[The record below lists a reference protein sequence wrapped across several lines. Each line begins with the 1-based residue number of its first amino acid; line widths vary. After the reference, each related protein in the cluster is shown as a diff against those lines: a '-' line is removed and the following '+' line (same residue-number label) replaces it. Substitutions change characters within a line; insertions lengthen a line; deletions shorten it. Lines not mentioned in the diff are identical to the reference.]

1 MEYPDFRDEIVDK
14 IEFLQRIG
22 RPSNGLDASKR
33 GDGVV
38 GQHQAFK
45 CSQALETANRL
56 QAVA

>member
-1 MEYPDFRDEIVDK
+1 MEYPDLRDEIVDK
-14 IEFLQRIG
+14 IEFLQRI
-22 RPSNGLDASKR
+22 RWPSHGLDARER